1 MSIKVMTW
9 AWELKLPP
17 APKFVLMALADEAND
32 DGYCFP
38 AQRRLATKCSID
50 ARSVRRMISVLA
62 AEGYVVVKK
71 RFRNRARTS
80 NGYQLVIDTPG
91 QIVRGGTD
99 AAVPGD
105 GTQQS
110 GGSGHPRP
118 GPPDNAV
125 RVTTTDPLVDPTP
138 LPQPRREAGAD
149 ADDPVLWEALGGGGE
164 LCFPE
169 GISSAQRRALAG
181 HVFALKFEHGQM
193 ILDELAGRMAHEK
206 VHNPIRYCLA
216 LIDRLKQGKFVP
228 ELGIR
233 IAERRAADQLR
244 EQVLRARWTT
254 PEGAP
259 DASDRTIPPN
269 AQAVLDRLRG
279 RSVGALPEL
288 DSDDAQRDA
297 PSAPDDPN

>member
-1 MSIKVMTW
+1 MTW
-9 AWELKLPP
+9 AWGLKLPP

-50 ARSVRRMISVLA
+50 ARSVRRMIGVLA

-91 QIVRGGTD
+91 QFVRGGTGG
-99 AAVPGD
+99 AVPGD
-105 GTQQS
+105 GTPQS
-110 GGSGHPRP
+110 GGSGRPRP
-118 GPPDNAV
+118 GPPDNTV
-125 RVTTTDPLVDPTP
+125 RVTTTDPLFDPKP
-138 LPQPRREAGAD
+138 PPQPRRHACAD
-149 ADDPVLWEALGGGGE
+149 ADDPVLWEALGGGD

-181 HVFALKFEHGQM
+181 HVFALKFEDAQM

-206 VHNPIRYCLA
+206 VHNPIRYFSA

-233 IAERRAADQLR
+233 IAERRAADRLR
-244 EQVLRARWTT
+244 EQVLRARWTAQ
-254 PEGAP
+254 EGTP
-259 DASDRTIPPN
+259 DASNRVIPPN

-279 RSVGALPEL
+279 RPVAAQPEL
-288 DSDDAQRDA
+288 DSDDAQADA
-297 PSAPDDPN
+297 PSANDDAI